1 MIILIAPYRHRR
13 VRNKIKKM
21 AQRSLRAGHRHRKT
35 KEIRIEQYLSI
46 VTIIRISRPK
56 INKEGVDYHKI
67 KSNQIRRST
76 DHMANLIKE
85 MRVQLNWTL
94 WSNRSLKIKG
104 IPWIKMGIHF
114 KLSISY
120 FKVGKGIRAREMVE
134 GQNLRRKDLLEYV
147 NRIRLKLS

>member
-56 INKEGVDYHKI
+56 INKEGVEYHKI
-67 KSNQIRRST
+67 KSNRIRRST
-76 DHMANLIKE
+76 DHMANLINYYQFE
-85 MRVQLNWTL
+85 VIWRIT
-94 WSNRSLKIKG
+94 
-104 IPWIKMGIHF
+104 
-114 KLSISY
+114 Y
-120 FKVGKGIRAREMVE
+120 
-134 GQNLRRKDLLEYV
+134 RKYRY
-147 NRIRLKLS
+147 N